1 MSHCASARSK
11 CTLYREEQSIHAV
24 SQKKAA
30 RPDDADPSQP
40 KYQQPLKEISDLA
53 GVRVIAFFPGTL
65 ASIDE
70 VIRNEFDVIERSD
83 KGQVL
88 LEEERF
94 GYQSIHYLVRLK
106 QSRVELPEYQRF
118 RNATVEIQVRTI
130 LQHAWA
136 EIEHDIQYTGAS
148 VIPVEIRRRFMALA
162 GMLELADREFQAIQ
176 SADSDLRVT
185 ARENVAKG
193 QLQHVEITPDS
204 LKTYLDKRLGSDG
217 RISSWSYNWTARLLH
232 RLGFKTLAQ
241 VDEAISEYDDDR
253 LSRLA
258 EGVRQGQTT
267 RFETMLLAVLGEEFI
282 KRHPWGNDH
291 WFVEKRC
298 RFLQCFRSEGIPV
311 GRYDPLVNE
320 VPPNP
325 SSNGAE

>member
-1 MSHCASARSK
+1 M
-11 CTLYREEQSIHAV
+11 
-24 SQKKAA
+24 
-30 RPDDADPSQP
+30 
-40 KYQQPLKEISDLA
+40 KEITDLA

-70 VIRNEFDVIERSD
+70 VIRSEFDVIERSD
-83 KGQVL
+83 KGQAL

-106 QSRVELPEYQRF
+106 QNRVELPEYQRF
-118 RNATVEIQVRTI
+118 RNSTVEIQVRTI

-136 EIEHDIQYTGAS
+136 EIEHDIQYKGAS
-148 VIPVEIRRRFMALA
+148 VIPIEIRRRFMALA

-176 SADSDLRVT
+176 SADSELRVT

-193 QLQHVEITPDS
+193 QLREVEITPDS

-217 RISSWSYNWTARLLH
+217 RISPWSYNWTARLLH

-241 VDEAISEYDDDR
+241 VDEAIRQYDDDR

-267 RFETMLLAVLGEEFI
+267 RFETMLLAALGEEFI
-282 KRHPWGNDH
+282 KRHPWGNDN
-291 WFVEKRC
+291 WFTER
-298 RFLQCFRSEGIPV
+298 RHDFLQRFRSEGISV
-311 GRYDPLVNE
+311 GSYDPLANGAE
-320 VPPNP
+320 RNP
-325 SSNGAE
+325 SSNGTE